1 MLLFRS
7 GLFKLCRYCGFRFW
21 ISVGRKLGLLG
32 FSMYC
37 IVIYS
42 FGCRSGE
49 SGNEC
54 MGVICKSLGV
64 KTLL

>member
-7 GLFKLCRYCGFRFW
+7 GLFKLCRYCASSFW
-21 ISVGRKLGLLG
+21 ISVGGKLSLLP
-32 FSMYC
+32 FAMYC

-42 FGCRSGE
+42 FCCRSSE

-54 MGVICKSLGV
+54 MSVICKSLGV